1 MKGVV
6 SAMSANRNTFEAQ
19 SEFGGELPK
28 KEILTAKADK
38 IQDLALECVFETI
51 SAVIAVRSLPR
62 LVPRITPGF
71 QVPTGQNCRFWTTE
85 TCLDWTSQV

>member
-1 MKGVV
+1 MVPYTATTNERGLCSQH

-38 IQDLALECVFETI
+38 IQDLALEGCI
-51 SAVIAVRSLPR
+51 
-62 LVPRITPGF
+62 
-71 QVPTGQNCRFWTTE
+71 
-85 TCLDWTSQV
+85 

>member
-1 MKGVV
+1 MKGVA
-6 SAMSANRNTFEAQ
+6 SAMPANRNTFEAQ

-28 KEILTAKADK
+28 KEILTAKAGK

-62 LVPRITPGF
+62 LVPPHY
-71 QVPTGQNCRFWTTE
+71 PRFSSPHRAE
-85 TCLDWTSQV
+85 LPILDYRDMP